1 MSEKLTYKPEQV
13 KASYDRALV
22 FEHAMDKQAEI
33 FTPITQEDKE
43 LQKQMQAKGK
53 ASVDEALQVAKHY
66 ADENGEA
73 LEEQARFEMD
83 SDVGLRKRT
92 AAGFEK
98 TQRQIED
105 LPESDGPDN

>member
-1 MSEKLTYKPEQV
+1 MSEKLTYQPEQV

-43 LQKQMQAKGK
+43 LQKQMQVRVRESVGEAIQSAK
-53 ASVDEALQVAKHY
+53 LY

-73 LEEQARFEMD
+73 LKEQARFEMD

-105 LPESDGPDN
+105 LPESDGPNN